1 MKFNVGYLILLSIF
15 FPFVGFI
22 PGIDTQPTFLLI
34 NFCLFFTQKL
44 RNEAIIIGIF
54 LALLVWI
61 RLLFE
66 IDQINY
72 RYTATYIVMVGNVI
86 FMINLF
92 LQNKFK
98 YLDNKIFITFFG
110 IYIIVAFVQYFYP
123 NFLTFLTPRGSVN
136 SEMIA
141 LTGRGLKSLT
151 NEPSHFGKI
160 IVIFNILFFIIN
172 KNLKFKYS
180 IILFLLNAF
189 IPQSVY
195 YLSIH
200 IVVILL
206 LYFNIKYISIIA
218 FFFYLFINYYTK
230 IISDSSRVYFLMS
243 TIIDNSSLIMQ
254 QGAFGRLYN
263 IPITINNFVEN
274 IELLGFGNASNV
286 FYTNIQT
293 FFGEFNYTAQ
303 NRNLGGYIELLLKMG
318 ILSFP
323 IYLLYI
329 YTLIKPLFKNFR
341 LNFKI
346 ALCILILTI
355 NDGTVVNQLT
365 LFLIL
370 FYYYYD
376 NRSYSRSKT

>member
-1 MKFNVGYLILLSIF
+1 MKFNVGYLIPLSVF
-15 FPFVGFI
+15 FPFVGFV

-44 RNEAIIIGIF
+44 RKEALIIGSF
-54 LALLVWI
+54 LTLLICI

-72 RYTATYIVMVGNVI
+72 RYSATYIVMVCNII

-98 YLDNKIFITFFG
+98 YLDNKIFITFLG
-110 IYIIVAFVQYFYP
+110 IYILVAFVQYFYP
-123 NFLTFLTPRGSVN
+123 NFLTFLTPRGSLN
-136 SEMIA
+136 SENLI
-141 LTGRGLKSLT
+141 LSGRGLKSLT
-151 NEPSHFGKI
+151 NEPSHLGKI

-180 IILFLLNAF
+180 IILFLINVF
-189 IPQSVY
+189 IPQSLY
-195 YLSIH
+195 FLSIH
-200 IVVILL
+200 FIVILL
-206 LYFNIKYISIIA
+206 LYFNIKYIGIIV

-230 IISDSSRVYFLMS
+230 IINDSSRLYFLIS
-243 TIIDNSSLIMQ
+243 TILDNSSFIMQ
-254 QGAFGRLYN
+254 QGAFARLYN
-263 IPITINNFVEN
+263 IPITINNYIEN
-274 IELLGFGNASNV
+274 AELLGFGNASNV
-286 FYTNIQT
+286 FYTSIQT

-318 ILSFP
+318 ILSLP

-329 YTLIKPLFKNFR
+329 YTLTKPLFKNFR

-355 NDGTVVNQLT
+355 NDGAVVNQLT

-370 FYYYYD
+370 FYYFYD
-376 NRSYSRSKT
+376 NRSYSGSKT